1 MQNFSIDFWRDFIKT
16 NNDFSET
23 CVIKDAIS
31 KDMLNEL
38 NLGIMEVLS
47 NRLTMKD
54 INNGIRV
61 YIEGKEQ
68 DDDYLKKLCET
79 PPVKTDD
86 IKSYTDRVF
95 DKKFGFIINSGE
107 RHSDYIAYNIL
118 KAVKPLIDLKGIP
131 PLGVEITI
139 FIGNYGWTPLGIHQD
154 HRGENVIHFHLG
166 PGDKKMYIW
175 DEEKYKELTNL
186 KHNNTDI
193 EPILPHSKEFSFGT
207 KDLYYMPWNKFHV
220 GLTNE
225 LSVGITL
232 WFNNPSKYKYFN
244 RIIESFVTQFVK
256 KETEIIENKYNLLE
270 NVHNSSKDI
279 FEILELDNDVING
292 SVNDFINFIS
302 EEFNYNLIS
311 NGGWQTIPL
320 SMKDKIG
327 YDVDNDY
334 TKLENEKI
342 KSDSLFKILHK
353 RKKNIL
359 FVYVRGSKFQMQYFP
374 ELVDLLDLINEN
386 EIIDIN
392 SYLKSGKLNIPKEAV
407 LYFLALIYDKRG
419 FEIIK

>member
-1 MQNFSIDFWRDFIKT
+1 MKNFSIDFWRDFLKT
-16 NNDFSET
+16 NNDFTET

-31 KDMLNEL
+31 SEMLNEL

-47 NRLTMKD
+47 NRLSMKD
-54 INNGIRV
+54 INNGFRI

-68 DDDYLKKLCET
+68 DDDYLKKICET
-79 PPVKTDD
+79 PPLNSDN
-86 IKSYTDRVF
+86 IKSYTDKIF

-107 RHSDYIAYNIL
+107 RHSDYISHNIL

-131 PLGVEITI
+131 PLGIEITI

-166 PGDKKMYIW
+166 PGGKKMYIW

-193 EPILPHSKEFSFGT
+193 EPLLPHAKEFIFGT
-207 KDLYYMPWNKFHV
+207 SDLYYMPWNKFHV
-220 GLTNE
+220 GYSDE

-256 KETEIIENKYNLLE
+256 KETEIIGNKYNLLE
-270 NVHNSSKDI
+270 NVENSSKDI
-279 FEILELDNDVING
+279 FDILEVENEVINS
-292 SVNDFINFIS
+292 SVKDFMNFIT
-302 EEFNYNLIS
+302 EEFNYNIIS

-334 TKLENEKI
+334 MKLENVKI
-342 KSDSLFKILHK
+342 KTDSLFKILHK
-353 RKKNIL
+353 KKNDIL
-359 FVYVRGSKFQMQYFP
+359 FVYVRGSKFQ
-374 ELVDLLDLINEN
+374 I
-386 EIIDIN
+386 
-392 SYLKSGKLNIPKEAV
+392 
-407 LYFLALIYDKRG
+407 
-419 FEIIK
+419 